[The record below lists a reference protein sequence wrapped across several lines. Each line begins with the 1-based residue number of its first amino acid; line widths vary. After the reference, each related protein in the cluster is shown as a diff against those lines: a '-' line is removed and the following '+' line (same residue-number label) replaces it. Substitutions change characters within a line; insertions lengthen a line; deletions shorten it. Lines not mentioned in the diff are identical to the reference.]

1 MWGYSG
7 NDWLLKA
14 PEWHE
19 KYEMKERNT
28 KDDNMQSKQ
37 QNVIEKLLIREVRE
51 IGKNLKNIDLNFEK
65 LLKMLERHGV

>member
-1 MWGYSG
+1 VGLDRERSIV
-7 NDWLLKA
+7 
-14 PEWHE
+14 E
-19 KYEMKERNT
+19 KHPNGMRNT
-28 KDDNMQSKQ
+28 KDDDDNMQSKQ